1 MAWHPGPEDAG
12 HPPEEMAITWG
23 PTTQSLAVGSQT
35 FVHEGP
41 PTMFSSAGVVRLLLA
56 ASAPNTPWQP
66 AGEGDDVRRAEFN
79 AALVELLLDMVLVSS
94 VEGMPTE
101 MIAPQIA
108 QASEWLVSAPSMKP
122 FPSTAHDA
130 VTKLLTDIDA
140 ATLVRLS
147 PIFFERRKVDRRG
160 YDPAAIV
167 SFRFRSDQVFEGA
180 SDALQAQ
187 LATQLGE
194 LRAMAMAPKTLTD
207 LTADELVLRA
217 FGQPNESVATAARE
231 EMIARLHRAEV
242 MGGMPTATMMEQL
255 SQMMSLVSNLYY
267 LVKPPCRVCQL
278 PATHVLQ
285 LSEHQRDYRCDS
297 HPIPPPQSNAAR
309 DLQGAAMIRAA
320 AFVARQS
327 IPVAQGPGAPMPEP
341 PR

>member
-1 MAWHPGPEDAG
+1 
-12 HPPEEMAITWG
+12 
-23 PTTQSLAVGSQT
+23 
-35 FVHEGP
+35 
-41 PTMFSSAGVVRLLLA
+41 MFSSSGVVRLLLA

-79 AALVELLLDMVLVSS
+79 AAIVEMLLDMVLVSS
-94 VEGMPTE
+94 IEGMPTE

-108 QASEWLVSAPSMKP
+108 QASEWLLTAPSMKP
-122 FPSTAHDA
+122 FPSNARDA
-130 VTKLLTDIDA
+130 VTKLLTDLDGQA
-140 ATLVRLS
+140 LARLS

-160 YDPAAIV
+160 YDPSAIV

-187 LATQLGE
+187 LVVQLGE
-194 LRAMAMAPKTLTD
+194 LRALATSPKSITD
-207 LTADELVLRA
+207 LTTDELVLRA

-231 EMIARLHRAEV
+231 EMIARLHRAEAV
-242 MGGMPTATMMEQL
+242 GGVPTATMMEQL

-278 PATHVLQ
+278 PATHMLQ

-297 HPIPPPQSNAAR
+297 HPIPPPQANAAR
-309 DLQGAAMIRAA
+309 DLQGATMIRAA

-327 IPVAQGPGAPMPEP
+327 IPVAQGPVAPMPEP